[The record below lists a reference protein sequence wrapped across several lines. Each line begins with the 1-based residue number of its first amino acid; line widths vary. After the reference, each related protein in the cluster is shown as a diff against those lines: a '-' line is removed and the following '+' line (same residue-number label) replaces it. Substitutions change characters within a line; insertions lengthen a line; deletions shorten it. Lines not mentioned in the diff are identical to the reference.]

1 MSIIGGILETAFI
14 ILLACFGI
22 WALMLPTN
30 QIPVSEKIIPL
41 FSIGFIQIIYWGSLL
56 SLNVPG
62 WVPMLLF
69 ISLILLVFTR
79 GLWGNCIDNIYN
91 TIIKPYKKYY
101 LTIAKGG
108 LFLLGLFAFFAAY
121 YIAFQTFN
129 GHMNPAVNTAR
140 FSVIFMLIAGLLS
153 GSSGLCG
160 MIWHQI
166 MKGRSNGEKQIVIP
180 GVTFLIWIV
189 FLSFFSHHLTF
200 ASACVAS
207 FLVVLYFAIAIK
219 GYKEDGSERIAFAP
233 FFSIIHFASL
243 IGIITLFLYNTSIL

>member
-1 MSIIGGILETAFI
+1 MSIIGGILEIAFI

-56 SLNVPG
+56 SLNVPR
-62 WVPMLLF
+62 WVPMLLLT
-69 ISLILLVFTR
+69 SLILLLLTR
-79 GLWGNCIDNIYN
+79 GLWGNWIDNIYN
-91 TIIKPYKKYY
+91 TIIKPYKKYFFKI
-101 LTIAKGG
+101 TIGG
-108 LFLLGLFAFFAAY
+108 LFLLCLFVFFAAY

-129 GHMNPAVNTAR
+129 GHMYPAVNTAR

-160 MIWHQI
+160 MLWHRI
-166 MKGRSNGEKQIVIP
+166 MKERSNGEKQIVIP
-180 GVTFLIWIV
+180 GVTFLFWIA
-189 FLSFFSHHLTF
+189 FFSFFFHYLTF

-207 FLVVLYFAIAIK
+207 FLVILYFAIAIK
-219 GYKEDGSERIAFAP
+219 GYKEDCSGRMAFAP

-243 IGIITLFLYNTSIL
+243 MGIITLVLYNTSIL